1 MSPIRRPSVLL
12 AAVLLSALA
21 SAGPAAGQAL
31 ASTPRDLRVSSAT
44 CGGVSVVVQG
54 MPASQQLFLL
64 VRNLTN
70 GKTLAGPAPVHS
82 DSDGSV
88 QSSLRV
94 DLSAVRTVDVSIW
107 TKQGTTLTMAA
118 KDTAV
123 PSCGHLPM
131 TGASSSRDA
140 LLAVA
145 LVAIGALV
153 VWATRSRSRSRSR
166 SRRPT
171 TTR

>member
-1 MSPIRRPSVLL
+1 MSPIRRYAVLL
-12 AAVLLSALA
+12 AAAVLSALA
-21 SAGPAAGQAL
+21 IAGPAAGQAL
-31 ASTPRDLRVSSAT
+31 ASAPRDLRVSSAT

-64 VRNLTN
+64 VRNVAN

-88 QSSLRV
+88 QSTLRV
-94 DLSAVRTVDVSIW
+94 DLGDVRTVDVSIW

-123 PSCGHLPM
+123 TSCGHLPM
-131 TGASSSRDA
+131 TGAASGRDA
-140 LLAVA
+140 LLAGV

-153 VWATRSRSRSRSR
+153 VWSARSRKPRV
-166 SRRPT
+166 
-171 TTR
+171 TRAW

>member
-1 MSPIRRPSVLL
+1 MSLISLIRRPAVL
-12 AAVLLSALA
+12 AAALLSALTI
-21 SAGPAAGQAL
+21 AGPAAGQAL

-64 VRNLTN
+64 VRNVAD
-70 GKTLAGPAPVHS
+70 GKTLDGPAPVHS

-107 TKQGTTLTMAA
+107 TKQGATLTMAA

-123 PSCGHLPM
+123 TSCGHLPM
-131 TGASSSRDA
+131 TGDSSSRDA

-153 VWATRSRSRSRSR
+153 VWSTRSRR
-166 SRRPT
+166 
-171 TTR
+171 TRATR